1 MRDLRRSLEKMKDEM
16 STVRRQMFFMMQFLQ
31 GETDIF
37 GREGDILV
45 RFAFGKMDP
54 WTENIEEPVN
64 Y

>member
-1 MRDLRRSLEKMKDEM
+1 MKDEI
-16 STVRRQMFFMMQFLQ
+16 STVRRQVFGMQFLQ
-31 GETDIF
+31 GETGIF

-54 WTENIEEPVN
+54 RMENIEEPVN